1 MHELIVEEF
10 TSADELFY
18 GRSEQNM
25 DVYTKKV
32 GWGDLFGDLGGSE
45 DSVVL
50 R

>member
-1 MHELIVEEF
+1 MIVEEF

-18 GRSEQNM
+18 GSSEKYT

-45 DSVVL
+45 ASVML